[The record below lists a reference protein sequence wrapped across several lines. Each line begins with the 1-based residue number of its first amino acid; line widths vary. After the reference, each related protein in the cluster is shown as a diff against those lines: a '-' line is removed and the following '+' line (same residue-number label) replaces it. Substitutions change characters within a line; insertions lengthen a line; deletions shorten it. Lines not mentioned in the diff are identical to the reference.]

1 MRRRVMGA
9 GGRERVRSWLIAT
22 SDVVMQG
29 WGAVRDFATVKDALF
44 SWSPKNT
51 PIQRERSP
59 MLFLLL
65 AFGK

>member
-1 MRRRVMGA
+1 M
-9 GGRERVRSWLIAT
+9 
-22 SDVVMQG
+22 VMQG